1 MTSISRTPPPTPPL
15 DSVDQL
21 GTGLLAGNPLLASN
35 GPLQP
40 VDNLWLPEPLEDSVA
55 GLLPETGLSLLQS
68 LPLTY
73 RFDPTWR
80 RNTYESSVRLENLI
94 LSAEQQADL
103 TRRLLEPTVREGRKQ
118 PSLTDRGED
127 PLKPPG
133 EEAPSSGTAA
143 LRERESR
150 QRHRGGA
157 AD

>member
-1 MTSISRTPPPTPPL
+1 MTSISRTPPPTSAL
-15 DSVDQL
+15 DTVDQF
-21 GTGLLAGNPLLASN
+21 GTGLLAGNPLLASD

-80 RNTYESSVRLENLI
+80 RNTYASSVRLENLMQ
-94 LSAEQQADL
+94 AEEQQADL
-103 TRRLLEPTVREGRKQ
+103 NRRLLEPTMREGRKE

-127 PLKPPG
+127 RLKPPG
-133 EEAPSSGTAA
+133 DEAAGS
-143 LRERESR
+143 
-150 QRHRGGA
+150 GA
-157 AD
+157 AAD